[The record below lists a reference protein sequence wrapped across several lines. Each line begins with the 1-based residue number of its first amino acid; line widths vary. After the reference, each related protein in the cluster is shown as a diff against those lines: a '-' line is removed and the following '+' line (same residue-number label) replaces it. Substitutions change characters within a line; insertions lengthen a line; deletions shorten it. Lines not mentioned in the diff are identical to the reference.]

1 MKRVLFVCHDA
12 SRTGAPLLLFWLVR
26 WLVTHNRVEAHVA
39 ILRDG
44 PLREEFEALCPT
56 ATWRPAGPTPWTR
69 RLASKLTRRPLAID
83 PDAWLA
89 ERVDRVRPEVLYLNT
104 LVLGYAL
111 GALSAET
118 IPPVV
123 VSHVHEL
130 EPSLV
135 MMSRPELVRR
145 QLALSTLVIACA
157 EPVRDN
163 LLQGHQL
170 APERCVLLPVGL
182 PAAMAQPAE
191 PPHEDPQSARVV
203 AALREARARGAFLFG
218 FLGQPLS
225 RKGVDLFPLL
235 LRECVEVFGDVP
247 FRGAWIGCGEGSAA
261 HAALERDLRLLGLA
275 DRALVLPGLPQGPA
289 AIACLEVFALLA
301 REDPFPIVVL
311 EAGARGLPT
320 ICFRGSGGIPDLEA
334 QGAVIG
340 VPYLD
345 LRAFAKELFRLASQP
360 EEGRRVGER
369 CREVVLAHH
378 TIEALAPEL
387 ADWLGAGG
395 GGGQE

>member
-26 WLVTHNRVEAHVA
+26 WLVTHQRVEAHLA

-44 PLREEFEALCPT
+44 PLREDFEALCPT
-56 ATWRPAGPTPWTR
+56 VTWRPVGPTPWPR
-69 RLASKLTRRPLAID
+69 RLAAKLTGRPLAID

-89 ERVDRVRPEVLYLNT
+89 EQVDRVRPDVLYLNT

-111 GALSAET
+111 GALSRET
-118 IPPVV
+118 LPPVV

-135 MMSRPELVRR
+135 MLSRPELVQR

-170 APERCVLLPVGL
+170 APERCVLLEVGL
-182 PAAMAQPAE
+182 PAAMAQPQDSR
-191 PPHEDPQSARVV
+191 HDDPQTQRVV
-203 AALREARARGAFLFG
+203 ATLREARADGTFLFG
-218 FLGQPLS
+218 FLGQPIS

-247 FRGAWIGCGEGSAA
+247 FRGAWVGCGEGSTA
-261 HAALERDLRLLGLA
+261 HAVLERDLRLLGVA
-275 DRALVLPGLPQGPA
+275 DRALVLPGLPKGPA
-289 AIACLEVFALLA
+289 AIACLDVFTLLA

-311 EAGARGLPT
+311 EAGARGIPT
-320 ICFRGSGGIPDLEA
+320 VCFRGSGGIPDLEA

-345 LRAFAKELFRLASQP
+345 LRTFARELFRLACQP

-378 TIEALAPEL
+378 TIETLAPRL
-387 ADWLGAGG
+387 AEWIGG
-395 GGGQE
+395 RG

>member
-1 MKRVLFVCHDA
+1 MTRVLFVCHDA

-26 WLVTHNRVEAHVA
+26 WLVTHQRLEAHVA

-44 PLREEFEALCPT
+44 PLRDDFEALCPT

-69 RLASKLTRRPLAID
+69 RLTAKLTRRPLAID

-89 ERVDRVRPEVLYLNT
+89 EQVERVRPDVLYLNT

-111 GALSAET
+111 GALSPELLPA
-118 IPPVV
+118 VV

-135 MMSRPELVRR
+135 MMSKPELVRR

-163 LLQGHQL
+163 LLQAHAL
-170 APERCVLLPVGL
+170 PPERCVLLPVGL
-182 PAAMAQPAE
+182 PAAMAQPLE
-191 PPHEDPQSARVV
+191 TRHDDPQTQRVL
-203 AALREARARGAFLFG
+203 AALREVRARGDFLFG

-235 LRECVEVFGDVP
+235 LRECVEVFGEVP
-247 FRGAWIGCGEGSAA
+247 FRGAWIGCGEGSLA
-261 HAALERDLRLLGLA
+261 HAVLERDLNLLGLA
-275 DRALVLPGLPQGPA
+275 DRALVLPGLPRGPA
-289 AIACLEVFALLA
+289 AIACLDVFALLS
-301 REDPFPIVVL
+301 REDPYPIVVL
-311 EAGARGLPT
+311 EAGAQGIPT
-320 ICFRGSGGIPDLEA
+320 VCFRGSGGIPELEPR
-334 QGAVIG
+334 GAVIG

-345 LRAFAKELFRLASQP
+345 LRAFAERLFLLARQP
-360 EEGRRVGER
+360 EERRRVGER
-369 CREVVLAHH
+369 CREVVLAEH
-378 TIEALAPEL
+378 TIETLAPKL
-387 ADWLGAGG
+387 AEWIAGPG
-395 GGGQE
+395 